1 MSPSCPPLWH
11 LTSRVA
17 SGARLGRPRWSLR
30 LAGAGLREGPGS
42 WVPALNRA
50 GLAVLAFLVDEGK
63 RDRQKAREVQ
73 GGRRPGHMCAT
84 AQSPVQD
91 EGKGPVVTA
100 LALTTSGP
108 LRPKRGPGGG
118 SGDPSNK
125 GGATASVQGE
135 AGGGGRGQTYGL
147 RFGPGPH
154 RDRRGGRSASGSA
167 QSRTLGDLT
176 CETGWPNPPEPQ
188 AAVPLGGLAWSRSRH
203 QPCYLGANGPGLPG
217 FRVQDPGSGGGG
229 GGVRPHRGDQGPAP
243 ECLIQSG
250 WGRLGPRPLTGSAG
264 SSQIPLKSCGEGQRS
279 VGRGQALCSP
289 LCPAGI

>member
-73 GGRRPGHMCAT
+73 GGRRPGHTCAT

-135 AGGGGRGQTYGL
+135 AGGGDRPTASDSGLGRTETGAGAGQPRAAPSLAHWVISPAKQAGQTHL
-147 RFGPGPH
+147 SPK
-154 RDRRGGRSASGSA
+154 
-167 QSRTLGDLT
+167 
-176 CETGWPNPPEPQ
+176 
-188 AAVPLGGLAWSRSRH
+188 
-203 QPCYLGANGPGLPG
+203 LP
-217 FRVQDPGSGGGG
+217 FP
-229 GGVRPHRGDQGPAP
+229 
-243 ECLIQSG
+243 
-250 WGRLGPRPLTGSAG
+250 
-264 SSQIPLKSCGEGQRS
+264 
-279 VGRGQALCSP
+279 
-289 LCPAGI
+289 